1 MCRHANWDMPS
12 SCFIPLLCEQSDWW
26 KVFLI
31 IHEVPSPKVSNPV
44 PLDLRCNESEHFFL
58 KLRLHSKNS
67 STSEKLLL
75 VLIHCI
81 NENMTAA
88 CCVIWCSRV
97 AELTEQLHST
107 EDKGRVEREALLDR
121 LHGLTTESTAAKL
134 ENQSLKV
141 KHPNSPQKAVIHLT
155 VRTHWLNVNLT
166 LPWSESLHICYLFVV
181 QIMSFLSPYFILID
195 LHWLILH

>member
-1 MCRHANWDMPS
+1 MKFQVPKFPIQFRLTWDAM
-12 SCFIPLLCEQSDWW
+12 
-26 KVFLI
+26 
-31 IHEVPSPKVSNPV
+31 KVSI
-44 PLDLRCNESEHFFL
+44 FF
-58 KLRLHSKNS
+58 KLRLRSKNS

-141 KHPNSPQKAVIHLT
+141 KHPNIPQKAVIHLT

-166 LPWSESLHICYLFVV
+166 LSWSESLHICYLFVV